1 MPLIF
6 ERTQTQFENLK
17 TLRYDPDT
25 LRLHQL
31 YKQSTELEKINTEL
45 VKESIVLT
53 MSNFNNN
60 TVPLILTGGGPGTAT
75 NVISLELYRMGFTY
89 YKFGLASA
97 LSVLVFLVNIVF
109 VVLYV
114 RMIKYDV

>member
-31 YKQSTELEKINTEL
+31 YEQSTELEEINTEL
-45 VKESIVLT
+45 VKESMRGI
-53 MSNFNNN
+53 MNRGRNQ
-60 TVPLILTGGGPGTAT
+60 
-75 NVISLELYRMGFTY
+75 ELKNETS
-89 YKFGLASA
+89 K
-97 LSVLVFLVNIVF
+97 I
-109 VVLYV
+109 
-114 RMIKYDV
+114 

>member
-1 MPLIF
+1 MKVFLYTTLYMELVQCINNICRAMEYRTTTVEEIMPLIF

-45 VKESIVLT
+45 VKESIQ
-53 MSNFNNN
+53 N
-60 TVPLILTGGGPGTAT
+60 ILLSP
-75 NVISLELYRMGFTY
+75 MGEVQLCFINGQIY
-89 YKFGLASA
+89 PERKG
-97 LSVLVFLVNIVF
+97 
-109 VVLYV
+109 
-114 RMIKYDV
+114 K